1 MRRYAFPFSVILL
14 FFIMLSFPQEVF
26 NGASEGLLLWFQI
39 VLPTLLPFI
48 IISNVLIQTNSISI
62 LSRIFGPAFQKF
74 FHISIDG
81 SFVVLAGFL
90 CGYPMGAKVTSDLI
104 LTGRI
109 TKSEGTYLLSFC
121 NNTSPMFIISYVIWQ
136 NLHDQTLLFPSLVI
150 LFASPILCSFV
161 FRNIYKKDL
170 STKRAGKTSI
180 SSCIHFNFEIV
191 DTCIMDG
198 FETITKVGG
207 YIILFS
213 VLLSLLQMFPVKSAF
228 ISNICLPMLEITNGI
243 PMLSKNILSQTE
255 NMFLYLH

>member
-191 DTCIMDG
+191 DTWHHGWVRDHNESRGIHHIVFRSVISFADVSG
-198 FETITKVGG
+198 KISF
-207 YIILFS
+207 YIKHMPPDAGNHQWNTYVI
-213 VLLSLLQMFPVKSAF
+213 
-228 ISNICLPMLEITNGI
+228 
-243 PMLSKNILSQTE
+243 
-255 NMFLYLH
+255 